1 MVIVIGPDFEEDATS
16 GDASVLRLRI
26 PPNPRFG
33 KIVRDDVIAH
43 AGRFGILPASLE
55 DFLFAVGEGLANAVE
70 HSGTTATIDVTCR
83 IDDEKIVVTIIDSGR
98 GFALTAGDTMLPE
111 GLIER
116 GRGIPIMRSCSDI
129 FAVHS
134 TPGRGTAIVIGRYI
148 RPRPEETSV
157 A

>member
-1 MVIVIGPDFEEDATS
+1 MLGTEFTEDAS
-16 GDASVLRLRI
+16 GGDAGVLRLRI

-33 KIVRDDVIAH
+33 KAVRNDVLAH
-43 AGRFGILPASLE
+43 VARFGVQPAVLE

-70 HSGTTATIDVTCR
+70 HSGTGDVIDVRCKV
-83 IDDEKIVVTIIDSGR
+83 DSEKIVVTIVDSGR
-98 GFALTAGDTMLPE
+98 GFARKPGDETLPE
-111 GLIER
+111 GFAER

-134 TPGRGTAIVIGRYI
+134 IPGRGTAIVIGRYI

-157 A
+157 AS

>member
-1 MVIVIGPDFEEDATS
+1 MLGTDFEEDATS
-16 GDASVLRLRI
+16 GDASVLQLRI

-43 AGRFGILPASLE
+43 ALRFGIQPAALE

-70 HSGTTATIDVTCR
+70 HSGSTDAIDVRCR
-83 IDDEKIVVTIIDSGR
+83 IDAEKIVVTIVDSGR
-98 GFALTAGDTMLPE
+98 GFALSADDTLLPE
-111 GLIER
+111 GLAER

-148 RPRPEETSV
+148 RSCPEETSV